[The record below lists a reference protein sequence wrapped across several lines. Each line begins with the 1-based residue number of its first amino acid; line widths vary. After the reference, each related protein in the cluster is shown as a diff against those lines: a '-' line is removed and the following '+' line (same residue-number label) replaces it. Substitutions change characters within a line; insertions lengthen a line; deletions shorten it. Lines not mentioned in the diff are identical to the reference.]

1 MPSVN
6 RGAPLAPIYLE
17 NPPETLPEVGTA
29 EYELLI
35 KEAGPAAAAFDQE
48 SYRGHIA
55 ATRRPEDYPSFL
67 DPVKEMCDG
76 DIAKGQNQHLIQD
89 ESQ

>member
-35 KEAGPAAAAFDQE
+35 REAGPAAAAFDQE

-67 DPVKEMCDG
+67 DPVKDRDVRWG
-76 DIAKGQNQHLIQD
+76 
-89 ESQ
+89 